1 MQYVVFIQCFSFS
14 VIFYPFFHIIMHDIN
29 EIINSEFRTIGIF
42 AISFRYRS
50 KDMNENMFCI
60 FTMCHYSAGLFF
72 VKNTTFTCSKCCKVD
87 SNQDKK
93 NFCFLPGNSGDTQLS
108 RYLNYTR
115 KILTVT
121 VQQLSEKKRQ
131 YSDVSS

>member
-1 MQYVVFIQCFSFS
+1 MKICFVFLQCVTTVRGFFLSKTLLLHVQNVVKWTLIK
-14 VIFYPFFHIIMHDIN
+14 I
-29 EIINSEFRTIGIF
+29 
-42 AISFRYRS
+42 
-50 KDMNENMFCI
+50 
-60 FTMCHYSAGLFF
+60 
-72 VKNTTFTCSKCCKVD
+72 
-87 SNQDKK
+87 K
-93 NFCFLPGNSGDTQLS
+93 NFCFLPGKSGDTQLS

>member
-14 VIFYPFFHIIMHDIN
+14 VIFYPSFHIIMHDIN
-29 EIINSEFRTIGIF
+29 DIINSEFRTVGIF

-50 KDMNENMFCI
+50 KDVLYFYNESLQCEAFLC
-60 FTMCHYSAGLFF
+60 

-93 NFCFLPGNSGDTQLS
+93 NFCFLPGKSGDTQLS

-115 KILTVT
+115 KILTIT